1 MSEKYEQAYRHIQ
14 VVRGTFYGMITHDDL
29 QFICERYELTSEESA
44 QLEAQLKEEGAS
56 IISNDEKNAIVEQ
69 TEAKNKKSRKE
80 PTEDDLATTPG
91 NNKEL
96 IAVTDDRILEMA
108 NVILSELKWSEQE
121 ITAIKTLIRNAVCH
135 VCEYMRRREGPRVI
149 AAAIVEIGVDF
160 SRRKVE
166 KQGGRC
172 WVCGTY
178 TSRVQDLLATRLRI
192 KYLEERLTALVNYC
206 NDNETG
212 NDVMEA
218 LLICLIKDIRPIRV
232 NITPSSFFY

>member
-1 MSEKYEQAYRHIQ
+1 MSEKCEQAYRHIQ
-14 VVRGTFYGMITHDDL
+14 GVRGIFYGMITHDDL

-56 IISNDEKNAIVEQ
+56 IISNDEKSAIVEQ
-69 TEAKNKKSRKE
+69 LEAKKKKPSSE
-80 PTEDDLATTPG
+80 SMETDLASD
-91 NNKEL
+91 NSKSSL
-96 IAVTDDRILEMA
+96 VVTDDMILEKA
-108 NVILSELKWSEQE
+108 NVVLLELKWSEQE
-121 ITAIKTLIRNAVCH
+121 ITTIKTLIRNAVCH
-135 VCEYMRRREGPRVI
+135 VCECMRRREGPRVI
-149 AAAIVEIGVDF
+149 AAALVKIGTDF

-232 NITPSSFFY
+232 NITPSSFFD